1 MAIAAEAHFSCRHG
15 MVHTLFLPA
24 CKSIHTSIHIQH
36 TAVAP
41 MRARPE
47 DRRRAVKAEDGG
59 EARRGEAEEMCGLHS
74 LRCLPCP
81 PACLVP
87 PWLTGQEGG
96 NQQKRSER
104 AGPALRATASL
115 THAHAHLALPC
126 FASPSSQL
134 SFFSA
139 CYSALFRRYPTCHTS
154 TLRLQTVW
162 KKSRSKSALKRFTS
176 MAW

>member
-1 MAIAAEAHFSCRHG
+1 MK
-15 MVHTLFLPA
+15 V
-24 CKSIHTSIHIQH
+24 HTSIH
-36 TAVAP
+36 TALAP

-59 EARRGEAEEMCGLHS
+59 EARRGGGNVWPALAA
-74 LRCLPCP
+74 LPALPACL

-87 PWLTGQEGG
+87 PWQTGQEGG
-96 NQQKRSER
+96 NPQKRSER
-104 AGPALRATASL
+104 AGPALSATASL

-126 FASPSSQL
+126 LASPSSQL